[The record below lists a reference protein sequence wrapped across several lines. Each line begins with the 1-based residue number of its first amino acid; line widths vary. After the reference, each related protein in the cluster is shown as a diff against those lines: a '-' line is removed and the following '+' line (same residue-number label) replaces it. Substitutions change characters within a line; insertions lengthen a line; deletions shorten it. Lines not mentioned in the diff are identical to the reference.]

1 MNGDYSFKIQSIL
14 GGYNG
19 MNFYVNLPENTNKIK
34 IEVTFLKVIGN
45 TLSLR
50 LLEEDGILADVGV
63 PENNSSQKISLE
75 KIVNTNKSQI
85 VFVFRENNMLTYI
98 DDLKVTIQ

>member
-14 GGYNG
+14 EGYNG
-19 MNFYVNLPENTNKIK
+19 MNFFVNLPENTNKIK

-50 LLEEDGILADVGV
+50 LSEDGILTDVGV

-75 KIVNTNKSQI
+75 KIVNTNNIQI
-85 VFVFRENNMLTYI
+85 VFIFRENNMLTYI